1 MKKINKYGVSRSR
14 DKKGKIVKRELKDYT
29 MCVHAQVGGCRE
41 SMWVLVAEVY
51 EEHDTDMCNKGEK

>member
-1 MKKINKYGVSRSR
+1 MRKKKYYGVSRSR

-51 EEHDTDMCNKGEK
+51 EEDDTDMCDKR